1 LTRDIGPLDAE
12 AGLVSI
18 PTINTERLILRP
30 HRLSDFDACAALWG
44 DPDVVRFI
52 GGVPFKREQSWGRL
66 LCYRGSWHLLG
77 FGFWAIEDRGSRTFI
92 GEAGFLEARRNM
104 TPSIEGTLETGW
116 VLRPAAHGKGYA
128 TEALSAIVDWGQTRF
143 PEKTMNC
150 IVDPE
155 NAASLRVAAKLGF
168 REVTRANYNGEVIL
182 LSR

>member
-1 LTRDIGPLDAE
+1 
-12 AGLVSI
+12 
-18 PTINTERLILRP
+18 
-30 HRLSDFDACAALWG
+30 
-44 DPDVVRFI
+44 
-52 GGVPFKREQSWGRL
+52 
-66 LCYRGSWHLLG
+66 LLG

-104 TPSIEGTLETGW
+104 TPSIEGTFETGW

-155 NAASLRVAAKLGF
+155 NAA
-168 REVTRANYNGEVIL
+168 
-182 LSR
+182 